1 MDQAPVF
8 GAIDRALR
16 NVAEAEFQRLSAGVG
31 QDELTQ
37 RVHRALESLRKLQQG
52 VSAEYDD
59 PWVALLYLTWYQPG
73 HIRLAHHLF
82 EMMKKMRGSR
92 ILTGSHYRNVHIVDF
107 GCGALAMK
115 FAVAMAV
122 ADTLEEGHQI
132 QPITVYSYDKSQ
144 AMVKVGQKLWDFCK
158 VEWGNDPRF
167 KTLATSVKAISGNET
182 HIRSE
187 LDQMV
192 QTVDHNHE
200 RWLGAFHIAYKDNVE
215 ELNAMLASLVEKT
228 DPDVGFLTCHDNPDS
243 VDRLR
248 RISPFGVDAYSLRED
263 RVTSSMD
270 SLAAGVTQWRMGLN
284 CRMSK
289 THNYLSSDVNWGLPG
304 AFGQIFLKNE

>member
-1 MDQAPVF
+1 MRCL
-8 GAIDRALR
+8 G
-16 NVAEAEFQRLSAGVG
+16 
-31 QDELTQ
+31 DE
-37 RVHRALESLRKLQQG
+37 V
-52 VSAEYDD
+52 
-59 PWVALLYLTWYQPG
+59 
-73 HIRLAHHLF
+73 
-82 EMMKKMRGSR
+82 RGSYGGGR
-92 ILTGSHYRNVHIVDF
+92 YPRRGD
-107 GCGALAMK
+107 
-115 FAVAMAV
+115 
-122 ADTLEEGHQI
+122 QI

-228 DPDVGFLTCHDNPDS
+228 DPDVGFLTCHDDPDS

-248 RISPFGVDAYSLRED
+248 RISPFRDDAYSSRED
-263 RVTSSMD
+263 RVTSSID
-270 SLAAGVTQWRMGLN
+270 SLVAGVTQWRKGLN
-284 CRMSK
+284 CRMSRA
-289 THNYLSSDVNWGLPG
+289 HNYLNRDVIWGFPG
-304 AFGQIFLKNE
+304 TLGRIFLRND